1 MAEGAAGPGGAERY
15 FTRWYKPGTAGKRAG
30 PGRAQAGRRGPDSSL
45 CPLADVK
52 GRPICV
58 ITLAEAHPL
67 LQSGKTI
74 KNINYQISANCS
86 RLQNKVSGKSK
97 RGAQFLTELAPLCRI
112 SSSDGEEYTI
122 YSCIRGRLIE
132 VNESILSNPALLQEK
147 PSTEGYI
154 AVVLPKFEES
164 KSITQGLLTQKEYEE
179 VLLKR
184 RMTRITLKSNKRKQA
199 NKTRLAHNTEE
210 NFVEDRNKI
219 LMSMS
224 NTNFVTKRLKKN
236 SNSNNNKNQQR
247 I

>member
-1 MAEGAAGPGGAERY
+1 RGGSVAGGSVGDGCLWPV
-15 FTRWYKPGTAGKRAG
+15 
-30 PGRAQAGRRGPDSSL
+30 
-45 CPLADVK
+45 ADVK
-52 GRPICV
+52 GRPCEDFCVLQHSNRRRNNDVSFRRICV

-74 KNINYQISANCS
+74 KSINYQISANCS

-97 RGAQFLTELAPLCRI
+97 RYVYMFIFQMQGAQFLTELAPLCRI

-132 VNESILSNPALLQEK
+132 VNENILSNPAILQEK

-184 RMTRITLKSNKRKQA
+184 L
-199 NKTRLAHNTEE
+199 
-210 NFVEDRNKI
+210 
-219 LMSMS
+219 
-224 NTNFVTKRLKKN
+224 N
-236 SNSNNNKNQQR
+236 SSS
-247 I
+247 

>member
-1 MAEGAAGPGGAERY
+1 MQIWRKMLHLSFTYFLGEKRKIKTQKVKLHFRGVSRAGGEERARLAPPLPKPPSFRHRGAPAGRDGWDGC
-15 FTRWYKPGTAGKRAG
+15 AGRDAGAG
-30 PGRAQAGRRGPDSSL
+30 PGRRRAVLHALVQS
-45 CPLADVK
+45 
-52 GRPICV
+52 RICV

-74 KNINYQISANCS
+74 KSINYQISANCS

-132 VNESILSNPALLQEK
+132 VNENILSNPALLQEK
-147 PSTEGYI
+147 PLTEGYI

-164 KSITQGLLTQKEYEE
+164 KSVTQGLLTQKEYEE

-184 RMTRITLKSNKRKQA
+184 
-199 NKTRLAHNTEE
+199 HN
-210 NFVEDRNKI
+210 
-219 LMSMS
+219 SS
-224 NTNFVTKRLKKN
+224 A
-236 SNSNNNKNQQR
+236 
-247 I
+247 

>member
-1 MAEGAAGPGGAERY
+1 MASWSTLEHDFSQIQYNNYNSCCR
-15 FTRWYKPGTAGKRAG
+15 
-30 PGRAQAGRRGPDSSL
+30 
-45 CPLADVK
+45 
-52 GRPICV
+52 ICV

-67 LQSGKTI
+67 LQNGKKI
-74 KNINYQISANCS
+74 KSINYQISANCS

-132 VNESILSNPALLQEK
+132 VNENILNNPAILQEK

-184 RMTRITLKSNKRKQA
+184 L
-199 NKTRLAHNTEE
+199 
-210 NFVEDRNKI
+210 
-219 LMSMS
+219 
-224 NTNFVTKRLKKN
+224 N
-236 SNSNNNKNQQR
+236 SSS
-247 I
+247 

>member
-1 MAEGAAGPGGAERY
+1 LV
-15 FTRWYKPGTAGKRAG
+15 
-30 PGRAQAGRRGPDSSL
+30 QARRRRRGGHWCL
-45 CPLADVK
+45 CLVTDVK
-52 GRPICV
+52 GRPCEDFCVLQHSNRRHNTYICFCRICV

-132 VNESILSNPALLQEK
+132 VNENILSNPALLQEK

-164 KSITQGLLTQKEYEE
+164 KSVTQGLLTQKEYEE

-184 RMTRITLKSNKRKQA
+184 L
-199 NKTRLAHNTEE
+199 
-210 NFVEDRNKI
+210 
-219 LMSMS
+219 
-224 NTNFVTKRLKKN
+224 N
-236 SNSNNNKNQQR
+236 SSS
-247 I
+247 

>member
-1 MAEGAAGPGGAERY
+1 S
-15 FTRWYKPGTAGKRAG
+15 T
-30 PGRAQAGRRGPDSSL
+30 SL
-45 CPLADVK
+45 LRCSGSYVSCC
-52 GRPICV
+52 RICV

-67 LQSGKTI
+67 LQNGKKITSV
-74 KNINYQISANCS
+74 NYQISANCS

-132 VNESILSNPALLQEK
+132 VNENILSNPSILQEK

-164 KSITQGLLTQKEYEE
+164 KSVTQGLLTQKEYEE

-184 RMTRITLKSNKRKQA
+184 L
-199 NKTRLAHNTEE
+199 
-210 NFVEDRNKI
+210 
-219 LMSMS
+219 
-224 NTNFVTKRLKKN
+224 N
-236 SNSNNNKNQQR
+236 SSS
-247 I
+247 

>member
-1 MAEGAAGPGGAERY
+1 MAVARGGAERY
-15 FTRWYKPGTAGKRAG
+15 FTRWYKPGTAG
-30 PGRAQAGRRGPDSSL
+30 GREL
-45 CPLADVK
+45 CGACLEH
-52 GRPICV
+52 GFQQLQHNNYISFCRICV

-74 KNINYQISANCS
+74 KSINYQISANCS

-112 SSSDGEEYTI
+112 SSTDGEEYTI

-132 VNESILSNPALLQEK
+132 VNENILSNPTILQEK

-184 RMTRITLKSNKRKQA
+184 L
-199 NKTRLAHNTEE
+199 
-210 NFVEDRNKI
+210 
-219 LMSMS
+219 
-224 NTNFVTKRLKKN
+224 N
-236 SNSNNNKNQQR
+236 SSS
-247 I
+247 

>member
-1 MAEGAAGPGGAERY
+1 VSALIG
-15 FTRWYKPGTAGKRAG
+15 
-30 PGRAQAGRRGPDSSL
+30 DSSNTWFVIFPSEGGWGQEEVAESIHQDPAPS
-45 CPLADVK
+45 CGEAAQQELAKRSARRWLQHLQRKTWFCAVVFSTVTVLSVLVLALGFK
-52 GRPICV
+52 LFLKQNSFTSVRLLASSELSRICV

-74 KNINYQISANCS
+74 KSINYQISANCS

-112 SSSDGEEYTI
+112 SSTDGEEYTI

-132 VNESILSNPALLQEK
+132 VNENILSNPTILQEK

-184 RMTRITLKSNKRKQA
+184 L
-199 NKTRLAHNTEE
+199 
-210 NFVEDRNKI
+210 
-219 LMSMS
+219 
-224 NTNFVTKRLKKN
+224 N
-236 SNSNNNKNQQR
+236 SSS
-247 I
+247 